1 MKNFYFHLRH
11 NDLSLKQ
18 NERRTFHRIIQLK
31 KR

>member
-1 MKNFYFHLRH
+1 MNNFYFHLRH

-18 NERRTFHRIIQLK
+18 NERRTSDRITQLK